1 MTKEDFKRYTGLPT
15 ERKQLID
22 RLQRLEREAANVPTV
37 KDKVQSSQKDFP
49 YVQTHLTVDAPEPVR
64 YTRLQNDIRR
74 TRRRLDNVE
83 QRLDELTEILSR
95 INDARARQILTARY
109 VDGVKLKNV
118 AAQYDMTEA
127 NVLKII
133 KKTVASLTKFNF

>member
-1 MTKEDFKRYTGLPT
+1 MTKEDFKRYTGLPA
-15 ERKQLID
+15 ERKQLIN